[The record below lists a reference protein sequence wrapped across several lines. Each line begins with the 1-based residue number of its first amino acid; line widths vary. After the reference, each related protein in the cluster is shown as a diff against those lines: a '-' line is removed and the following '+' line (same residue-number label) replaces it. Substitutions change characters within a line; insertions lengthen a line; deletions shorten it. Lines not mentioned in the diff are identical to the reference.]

1 MTVMELLQ
9 KAEFLVDARGQRKAV
24 VFEYELWEE
33 LLTLLEDLE
42 DADELRQLREESLE
56 TIPWNE
62 AKSELRAGGLDV

>member
-42 DADELRQLREESLE
+42 DVDELRQLREESLE